1 MLLLFTGEYY
11 SIMTSQ
17 QLCVKWNNHQ
27 NNMLGIF
34 SELLVN
40 DHFVDVT
47 IACDGE
53 SLKAHRMVLSAC
65 SPFFKDLLIS
75 NPCPHPII
83 ILNNIDFKD
92 LKILLD
98 FMYKGQ
104 VNVRKDKLQ
113 NVLKAAEI
121 LKVKGLG
128 EVAKSN
134 KEFSSSEKQP
144 IKPTT
149 SSSTSRK
156 QSDHHYSCSSPKVP
170 ATKRRK
176 SAPIISEVK
185 AIEIPADF
193 NINESKEIEKPESET
208 IEETANDPVISES
221 ILPPLVVEQSVID
234 QTTQDS
240 ELSSLKND
248 DPNATSSES
257 CVITMPLI
265 DADSDALSGLSVSQL
280 DGKQFA
286 QVTDASGN
294 TVLVLIPDSSSNEL
308 TLSAS
313 DEIINTVEQPDY
325 TELHFKRNDG
335 TTMKLYQCLH
345 CDSKFANP
353 GNVRRHTYS
362 AHKGFRIQCEV
373 CQALFTQKS
382 SKDFHFRTVHAGVR
396 YHCDECDS
404 QFTEKRTLLHHIS
417 NMHPKEIPD
426 Q

>member
-234 QTTQDS
+234 QHSPT
-240 ELSSLKND
+240 
-248 DPNATSSES
+248 
-257 CVITMPLI
+257 
-265 DADSDALSGLSVSQL
+265 
-280 DGKQFA
+280 
-286 QVTDASGN
+286 
-294 TVLVLIPDSSSNEL
+294 LV
-308 TLSAS
+308 
-313 DEIINTVEQPDY
+313 
-325 TELHFKRNDG
+325 
-335 TTMKLYQCLH
+335 
-345 CDSKFANP
+345 
-353 GNVRRHTYS
+353 
-362 AHKGFRIQCEV
+362 
-373 CQALFTQKS
+373 
-382 SKDFHFRTVHAGVR
+382 
-396 YHCDECDS
+396 
-404 QFTEKRTLLHHIS
+404 
-417 NMHPKEIPD
+417 
-426 Q
+426 